1 MSDGSAWSARA
12 VRAHEHRR
20 RAVLIAAA
28 LLAAARV
35 PRDRRFQE
43 HVLTL
48 AVVLAAAVSIGK
60 QSQARALAR
69 LISWDERQYQR
80 YLGTLKK
87 L

>member
-12 VRAHEHRR
+12 VRAHERRR

-28 LLAAARV
+28 LLAVARV